1 MAIDQKAIREVLT
14 AASVMLRS
22 LSEEKE
28 KLAARVEQY
37 ERNEQAGEIVTMMEE
52 RGMLDPSDSLQ
63 TKLAHV
69 LGSDE
74 SLDVVKKAVALAP
87 SGVTLGSLSDVP
99 AEGDETLESY
109 LAD

>member
-1 MAIDQKAIREVLT
+1 MAIDQKAVT
-14 AASVMLRS
+14 AASGMLRA

-28 KLAARVEQY
+28 KLAARIAVY
-37 ERNEQAGEIVTMMEE
+37 ERNDQAKEIVDMMEA

-69 LGSDE
+69 LGSKE
-74 SLDVVKKAVALAP
+74 SLDVVKKAVALTP

-99 AEGDETLESY
+99 ADGSETLESY